1 MWTLTSKEKNMSQQI
16 ETQEQALSVLIQA
29 VGLAQKRGTFDLAE
43 AGLISQA
50 VGIFTPDP
58 VPEESDPNPEPEAS
72 EEEAE

>member
-1 MWTLTSKEKNMSQQI
+1 MSQQI

-29 VGLAQKRGTFDLAE
+29 AGLAQKRGTFDLAE

-50 VGIFTPDP
+50 VAIFTPDP
-58 VPEESDPNPEPEAS
+58 VPEELDPEPEAS